1 MASRKFGTG
10 IQAQIKKELQRS
22 GEITKDKVKQIVFL
36 TLSDAE
42 IQRHQP
48 KTRFRTK
55 NGVINNIV
63 LKYKCRLLVCK
74 WAKALGLKKTP
85 EGGLI
90 CENWTPPTTAS
101 IEAIKLPV

>member
-1 MASRKFGTG
+1 MGTRKTGTG
-10 IQAQIKKELQRS
+10 VVSQIRRILESTGTISKF
-22 GEITKDKVKQIVFL
+22 EIKAIIFL

-42 IQRHQP
+42 IERHQP
-48 KTRFRTK
+48 KNRCRTK

-74 WAKALGLKKTP
+74 WAKALGIKKTS
-85 EGGLI
+85 EGGLT
-90 CENWTPPTTAS
+90 CENWTPPTTSS